1 MKQSKIIAI
10 TGSIASGKSQVTNF
24 LKQLS
29 YKVIDSDIISRDI
42 INEREVIEKIKSYF
56 GENLYSKG
64 VLDRSALASI
74 IFNDREKRDLLD
86 SITHPLI
93 YKRISEK
100 IQEYKREKIVFV
112 DIPLLIE
119 NGTKSYDMDFD
130 EIWLVYADKETQ
142 IRRLMSRDNI
152 SYDYANIKISSQMSM
167 EEKKKYADIILD
179 NRGDLNELKDK
190 VLKALNRLN
199 K

>member
-93 YKRISEK
+93 YKRIFEK

-167 EEKKKYADIILD
+167 EEKRKYADIILD

>member
-24 LKQLS
+24 LKQLY

-142 IRRLMSRDNI
+142 IRRLMYRDNI

-167 EEKKKYADIILD
+167 EEKRKYADIILD

>member
-42 INEREVIEKIKSYF
+42 INEIEIIEKIKSYF
-56 GENLYSKG
+56 GENLYSEG

-119 NGTKSYDMDFD
+119 NGTKSFDMDFD

-167 EEKKKYADIILD
+167 EEKRKYADIILD

>member
-1 MKQSKIIAI
+1 M
-10 TGSIASGKSQVTNF
+10 
-24 LKQLS
+24 KQLS

-56 GENLYSKG
+56 GENLYSEG

-100 IQEYKREKIVFV
+100 IEEYKREKIVFV

-167 EEKKKYADIILD
+167 EEKRKYADIILD

>member
-42 INEREVIEKIKSYF
+42 INEIEIIEKIKSYF
-56 GENLYSKG
+56 GENLYSEG

-119 NGTKSYDMDFD
+119 NGTKSFDMDFD

-167 EEKKKYADIILD
+167 EEKIKYADIILD

>member
-24 LKQLS
+24 LKQLY

-42 INEREVIEKIKSYF
+42 INEREVILKIKSYF
-56 GENLYSKG
+56 GENLYSEG

-167 EEKKKYADIILD
+167 EEKRKYADIILD